1 MNKLTTGNSA
11 FDSNGPKRIRHIAL
25 LGNALPRRCGLATF
39 TSDTASA
46 VRAAFPE
53 MKLDH
58 YAMDDAS
65 GVEYP
70 RDIRTIAMDNRAAYA
85 KAGRDIAISG
95 ADMLWVQHE
104 YGIFGGEAGDWL
116 LDLLDALSIPVV
128 TTLHTLLE
136 TPSADERR
144 VLDALIARSS
154 RLIVM
159 ADKGRKILTGTF
171 GVDPAMIEVVPHGV
185 PDRALVD
192 PDEMKPRFD
201 LVGRKVILTFGLLAP
216 DKGIETMVA
225 AMPAIVA
232 EQPQAVYVVLG
243 ATHPNLK
250 RREGEAYR
258 ERLTAQAVKLGVADH
273 VRFVDAFVDMPDL
286 LDWLQAA
293 DVYVTPYLKEGQI
306 TSGTLSYAV
315 GLGKPVVATPYVH
328 AREIL
333 AGDHGVLV
341 DFADSSALAREVS
354 RLLGDETAREALARR
369 AYGLGRTMLWE
380 RTAHRAVGLFDEV
393 ASSKRIRLVPEQDA
407 AYLEPDAA
415 AVIRMSDATGMLQ
428 HGLYSIP
435 DRNHGYC
442 LDDNARALILMCR
455 MPGLDGAVRS
465 QWTNVYAAFVQHAWD
480 TDTKVF
486 RNFMSFDRRWLEA
499 EGSEDSTGRAVWSLG
514 VAGLEAAEARHREWA
529 AWLYDQ
535 SAPTIE
541 RSGSPRAMAFAM
553 LGAAAMAEAKPGHD
567 ISAAIIA
574 RFGDE
579 LVRLLE
585 AARRPDWSWFEAMLA
600 YDNARLPE
608 ALIRGGT
615 VCGNQGYIDCGLETL
630 DWILQQQHA
639 PEGHF
644 RAVGADSFGRHYQA
658 PHRFDQQPLEAQAVI
673 DACSAAY
680 DATGNQHWADA
691 AHRAY
696 RWFLGENDL
705 GLMVASPADRSCH
718 DGLMPTGVNR
728 NQGAESIL
736 ALQLSSCAVASLPK
750 RSHAPAEAS
759 VA

>member
-1 MNKLTTGNSA
+1 MKQNFAPTSYTAVIK
-11 FDSNGPKRIRHIAL
+11 HIAL
-25 LGNALPRRCGLATF
+25 IGNALPRRCGLATF

-46 VRAAFPE
+46 FRAAFPDRT
-53 MKLDH
+53 LDH
-58 YAMDDAS
+58 YAMDDGT

-70 RDIRTIAMDNRAAYA
+70 REVRTIAMGERAAYA
-85 KAGRDIAISG
+85 KAARDIAISG
-95 ADMLWVQHE
+95 ADILWVQHE
-104 YGIFGGEAGDWL
+104 YGIFGGVAGDWL

-136 TPSADERR
+136 KPSADERR

-159 ADKGRKILTGTF
+159 ADKGRKILTETF
-171 GVDPAMIEVVPHGV
+171 GVDPAMIDVIPHGV
-185 PDRALVD
+185 PDRAFVD
-192 PDEMKPRFD
+192 PVTMKPRFD
-201 LVGRKVILTFGLLAP
+201 LEGRKVILTFGLLAP
-216 DKGIETMVA
+216 DKGIEMMIA
-225 AMPAIVA
+225 AMPSIVA
-232 EQPQAVYVVLG
+232 RHADAIYVVLG

-258 ERLTAQAVKLGVADH
+258 KRLIAQTADLGVTDH
-273 VRFVDAFVDMPDL
+273 VRFVDSFVDMPDL

-315 GLGKPVVATPYVH
+315 GLGKAVVATPYVH

-341 DFADSSALAREVS
+341 DFADSAALARAVT
-354 RLLGDETAREALARR
+354 RLIGDEAARDALARR
-369 AYGLGRTMLWE
+369 AYALGRTMLWE
-380 RTAHRAVGLFDEV
+380 RTAHRALGLFEEV
-393 ASSKRIRLVPEQDA
+393 ARRKRIRLITEPGA

-435 DRNHGYC
+435 DRDHGYC

-455 MPGLDGAVRS
+455 MPGMDAEARA

-480 TDTKVF
+480 ADGKVF
-486 RNFMSFDRRWLEA
+486 RNFMSFDRRWLETQ
-499 EGSEDSTGRAVWSLG
+499 GSEDSTGRAVWALG
-514 VAGLEAAEARHREWA
+514 VVGLEAAEPRHREWA

-535 SAPTIE
+535 AAPTME
-541 RSGSPRAMAFAM
+541 NSGSPRTMAFAM
-553 LGAAAMAEAKPGHD
+553 LGAAAMAETKPGHD
-567 ISAAIIA
+567 ISIAILT
-574 RFGDE
+574 RSGDQ
-579 LVRLLE
+579 LMRLLE
-585 AARRPDWSWFEAMLA
+585 AVRRPDWQWFEAMLA

-608 ALIRGGT
+608 ALIRAGMVTGR
-615 VCGNQGYIDCGLETL
+615 QDYIDCGLKTL
-630 DWILQQQHA
+630 GWILQQQHA

-644 RAVGADSFGRHYQA
+644 RAIGSDSFGRLYQA
-658 PHRFDQQPLEAQAVI
+658 PQRFDQQPLEAQAVI
-673 DACSAAY
+673 DACAAAY
-680 DATGNQHWADA
+680 GATGDQHWADA

-705 GLMVASPADRSCH
+705 GLMVASPANQSCH
-718 DGLMPTGVNR
+718 DGLMPMGVNR

-736 ALQLSSCAVASLPK
+736 ALQLSSCAVARLPQ
-750 RSHAPAEAS
+750 RSNAPVEAS